1 MKGLDAEGIAYHTN
15 IYLGKTVRDKYV
27 SHMLTV

>member
-1 MKGLDAEGIAYHTN
+1 MKGLDVEGIAYHTN
-15 IYLGKTVRDKYV
+15 IYLGKAVGNKYV

>member
-1 MKGLDAEGIAYHTN
+1 MKGLDAEHSAYHTN
-15 IYLGKTVRDKYV
+15 IYLGKAVGDKYV